1 MDQRKFQHRVGWM
14 TPENLEKWFGF
25 AVAQNST
32 EFLEV
37 HVHSM
42 IVRDRRKEMTGIYG
56 IANPYGDQ
64 WEEKI
69 EPDPI
74 FEVGVSL
81 RDPSDKM
88 MMYVQDHQ
96 LTLRSHQLEE
106 FKKDLLPLTEM
117 AKVLY
122 EDTDPK
128 DRKKK

>member
-1 MDQRKFQHRVGWM
+1 MDPRRFQHRVGWM
-14 TPENLEKWFGF
+14 TPENLEKWFGL

-42 IVRDRRKEMTGIYG
+42 IVRERRMEAAGIYG
-56 IANPYGDQ
+56 LRYPFEGES
-64 WEEKI
+64 EEKL

-81 RDPSDKM
+81 RDPSDRL

-96 LTLRSHQLEE
+96 LTLRPHQLEE

-122 EDTDPK
+122 EDKDPK
-128 DRKKK
+128 RRK